1 MSLFEVSRSLTI
13 IKECLVVR
21 LRRDGPVLVL
31 LDGVVVVGTQG
42 PRLHLLLPPAVLFR
56 VEILVGLHHV
66 VEAGRASH
74 DEPLLDE
81 LELRDELL
89 LLELELVQGGAGL
102 GSVSLQEVGLL
113 HEVDLQLFLQ
123 ALTVTIVQLCN
134 YIIGRNQ

>member
-21 LRRDGPVLVL
+21 LRRHGPVLVL

-42 PRLHLLLPPAVLFR
+42 PRLHFLLPPAVLFR
-56 VEILVGLHHV
+56 VEVLVGLHHV
-66 VEAGRASH
+66 GEAGRASH

-89 LLELELVQGGAGL
+89 LL
-102 GSVSLQEVGLL
+102 
-113 HEVDLQLFLQ
+113 
-123 ALTVTIVQLCN
+123 
-134 YIIGRNQ
+134 